1 MTMKHIYLMPLLF
14 VMAACGQDEWP
25 SGAQSEYSTEVI
37 TFSSPYEAGTRAAA
51 LRDGSFQMGDKV
63 GVLGYCKASN
73 GNVDIS
79 DEPWNTKR
87 PFSYP
92 DIFYNQELT
101 YDGTGS
107 WTYNWTG
114 SGSIGGLHPWL
125 DNEDYTYSFFAY
137 YPYASGTPDRAGERD
152 IVINGVNMGTVKL
165 SGENDRSDPTI
176 TYTMPHSD
184 GVDLKSGH
192 DWWVVPDLM
201 LAYTIDHRKSDG
213 SVKLDFRHMFCAFQ
227 FRVNNYNLYDVTIS
241 DLYLSGGTT
250 TSPRQGFY
258 KSLSVVGQ
266 ESGYSVGDDV
276 YIGRFK
282 LLAGHDEGGF
292 SCPGAT
298 IGADGQLIPSSL
310 DIERAEEG
318 HEGEMIVLLFIPD
331 ADGKLTSDGNESL
344 RLELQA
350 RSEEGGEINGSVNM
364 LLKDASFKPGMRS
377 VFNINIVGNDF
388 IIQVESED
396 AWEDGGDSNIVFE

>member
-51 LRDGSFQMGDKV
+51 LRDGSFQAGDKV
-63 GVLGYCKASN
+63 GVLGYCEASN
-73 GNVDIS
+73 GNVNIS
-79 DEPWNTKR
+79 DEPWNTKK
-87 PFSYP
+87 PFSTP

-101 YDGTGS
+101 YSGTGAWNYTWTGTGS
-107 WTYNWTG
+107 V
-114 SGSIGGLHPWL
+114 GGLHPWL
-125 DNEDYTYSFFAY
+125 ANEDYTYSFFAY
-137 YPYASGTPDRAGERD
+137 YPYAGVE
-152 IVINGVNMGTVKL
+152 NGDGSLTISTDEVDDMGTIRL

-184 GVDLKSGH
+184 GENLDSGH
-192 DWWVVPDLM
+192 DWWAVPDLM

-227 FRVNNYNLYDVTIS
+227 FRVNNYNQYPVTIS
-241 DLYLSGGTT
+241 DLYLSGGTE
-250 TSPRQGFY
+250 SNPRKGFY

-266 ESGYSVGDDV
+266 ESGYSVGEDV

-282 LLAGHDEGGF
+282 LLGGRTTGGF
-292 SCPGAT
+292 LCPAAT
-298 IGADGQLIPSSL
+298 INADGQLVPSSF
-310 DIERAEEG
+310 DIESVEEEHDG
-318 HEGEMIVLLFIPD
+318 VIVLLFIPD
-331 ADGKLTSDGNESL
+331 ADGKLTSDGNKSL

-350 RSEEGGEINGSVNM
+350 QSEEGGDIDADVSM
-364 LLKDASFKPGMRS
+364 LLEDASFKPGMRS

-396 AWEDGGDSNIVFE
+396 AWEDGGDSDIVFE

>member
-1 MTMKHIYLMPLLF
+1 MKHIYLMPLLF

-51 LRDGSFQMGDKV
+51 LRDGSFQAGDKV
-63 GVLGYCKASN
+63 GVLGYCEASN
-73 GNVDIS
+73 GNVNIS
-79 DEPWNTKR
+79 DEPWNTKK
-87 PFSYP
+87 PFSTP

-101 YDGTGS
+101 YSGTGAWNYTWTGTGS
-107 WTYNWTG
+107 V
-114 SGSIGGLHPWL
+114 GGLHPWL
-125 DNEDYTYSFFAY
+125 ANEDYTYSFFAY
-137 YPYASGTPDRAGERD
+137 YPYAGVE
-152 IVINGVNMGTVKL
+152 NGDGSLTISTDEVDDMGTIRL

-184 GVDLKSGH
+184 GENLDSGH
-192 DWWVVPDLM
+192 DWWAVPDLM

-227 FRVNNYNLYDVTIS
+227 FRVNNYNQYPVTIS
-241 DLYLSGGTT
+241 DLYLSGGTE
-250 TSPRQGFY
+250 SNPRKGFY

-266 ESGYSVGDDV
+266 ESGYSVGEDV

-282 LLAGHDEGGF
+282 LLGGRTTGGF
-292 SCPGAT
+292 LCPAAT
-298 IGADGQLIPSSL
+298 INADGQLVPSSF
-310 DIERAEEG
+310 DIESVEEEHDG
-318 HEGEMIVLLFIPD
+318 VIVLLFIPD
-331 ADGKLTSDGNESL
+331 ADGKLTSDGNKSL

-350 RSEEGGEINGSVNM
+350 QSEEGGDIDADVSM
-364 LLKDASFKPGMRS
+364 LLEDASFKPGMRS

-396 AWEDGGDSNIVFE
+396 AWEDGGDSDIVFE

>member
-1 MTMKHIYLMPLLF
+1 MKNTYLLMLLLL
-14 VMAACGQDEWP
+14 VMVACGQDEWP

-79 DEPWNTKR
+79 AEPWNTKK
-87 PFSYP
+87 PFSTP

-101 YDGTGS
+101 YGGTGS
-107 WTYNWTG
+107 WDYTWTG
-114 SGSIGGLHPWL
+114 TGNIGGLHPWL
-125 DNEDYTYSFFAY
+125 ADEDYTYSFFAY
-137 YPYASGTPDRAGERD
+137 YPYAGVE
-152 IVINGVNMGTVKL
+152 NGDGSLTISTDEVDDMGTIRL

-184 GVDLKSGH
+184 GENLDSGH
-192 DWWVVPDLM
+192 DWWAVPDLM

-227 FRVNNYNLYDVTIS
+227 FRVNNYNQYPVTIS
-241 DLYLSGGTT
+241 DLYLSGGTE
-250 TSPRQGFY
+250 SNPRKGFY

-266 ESGYSVGDDV
+266 ESGYSVGEDV

-282 LLAGHDEGGF
+282 LLSGRTTGGF
-292 SCPGAT
+292 LCPAAT
-298 IGADGQLIPSSL
+298 NNADGQLVPSSF
-310 DIERAEEG
+310 DIESVEEEHDG
-318 HEGEMIVLLFIPD
+318 VIVLLFIPN
-331 ADGKLTSDGNESL
+331 ADGKLTSDGNKSL

-350 RSEEGGEINGSVNM
+350 QSEEGGDIDADVSM
-364 LLKDASFKPGMRS
+364 LLEDASFKPGMRS

-396 AWEDGGDSNIVFE
+396 AWEDGGDSDIVFE

>member
-1 MTMKHIYLMPLLF
+1 MKNTYLLMLLLL
-14 VMAACGQDEWP
+14 VMVACGQDEWP

-63 GVLGYCKASN
+63 GVLGYCGASN

-114 SGSIGGLHPWL
+114 AENIGGLHPWL
-125 DNEDYTYSFFAY
+125 PNEDYTYSFFAY
-137 YPYASGTPDRAGERD
+137 YPYASGTPDGAGERD

-184 GVDLKSGH
+184 GEN
-192 DWWVVPDLM
+192 DWWAVPDLM

-227 FRVNNYNLYDVTIS
+227 FRVNNYNLYPVTIS

-250 TSPRQGFY
+250 NRQYGFY
-258 KSLSVVGQ
+258 KSLSVTGQ
-266 ESGYSVGDDV
+266 ESSYSVGDDV
-276 YIGRFK
+276 YIGRFE
-282 LLAGHDEGGF
+282 LLGGRSSEGF
-292 SCPGAT
+292 TCEGAEFD
-298 IGADGQLIPSSL
+298 ADDQLVPKSF
-310 DIERAEEG
+310 DIVSAEKG
-318 HEGEMIVLLFIPD
+318 HEGETIVLLFIPD
-331 ADGKLTSDGNESL
+331 ADGKLTSDGNASL
-344 RLELQA
+344 NLTMQA
-350 RSEEGGEINGSVNM
+350 RSEGEGDINATVNM
-364 LLKDASFKPGMRS
+364 KLKDASFKPGMRS

-396 AWEDGGDSNIVFE
+396 AWEDGGDSDIVFE